1 MKWLVI
7 GWAWLPEPGAC
18 VFCLPCSSWGAGD
31 GCAPQASQSGAS
43 RRRPVRRR
51 LVAAQLLSG
60 TKAEGGKKRG
70 GEKKEERKKAQTAVT
85 DRLGERSGA
94 QAARRQAGLPLRL
107 GPPGRVGEG
116 EDGLARDT
124 SARRLAAGEGSGQR
138 GRVLS
143 LGGTRALLVLRR
155 SPVRVPPHGPL
166 IRAETVRPT
175 PHDKL
180 SNKAKVHKPTC
191 RTVLLSERMF
201 PWAPSSRPRP
211 LPEPSRDFSP
221 WAVRHFLS
229 RYFAVTLRFPPQDF
243 WTQRELPTPEIN
255 GGAPQQAPRL

>member
-1 MKWLVI
+1 M
-7 GWAWLPEPGAC
+7 
-18 VFCLPCSSWGAGD
+18 AGD
-31 GCAPQASQSGAS
+31 WLSLVAGARSLRLLSALLQLRSG
-43 RRRPVRRR
+43 RR
-51 LVAAQLLSG
+51 LRAPSEPIRSQPAPAGEAAIGRSPV
-60 TKAEGGKKRG
+60 TKRDKGRRGKEKRRK
-70 GEKKEERKKAQTAVT
+70 KKEERKKAQTAVT

-94 QAARRQAGLPLRL
+94 QAAGRQAGLPLRL

-166 IRAETVRPT
+166 IRAETVPPT

-191 RTVLLSERMF
+191 RTVLLSERLF
-201 PWAPSSRPRP
+201 PWAPCSRPRP
-211 LPEPSRDFSP
+211 LPEPSHDFSP
-221 WAVRHFLS
+221 
-229 RYFAVTLRFPPQDF
+229 
-243 WTQRELPTPEIN
+243 
-255 GGAPQQAPRL
+255 